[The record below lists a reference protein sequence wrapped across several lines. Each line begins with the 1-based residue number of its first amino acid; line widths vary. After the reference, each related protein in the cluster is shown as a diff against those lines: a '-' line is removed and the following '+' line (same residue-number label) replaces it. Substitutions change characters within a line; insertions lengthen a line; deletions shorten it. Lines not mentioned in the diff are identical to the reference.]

1 MSITYAIEKSYKK
14 EDKSLSKIFKPRR
27 GTENTMKTV
36 KSNTVLAAG
45 ELFAELPNTG
55 PGTGKGRLVM
65 GDGVT
70 AYGNLPSFVENT
82 DVSTAQ
88 VTVTADN
95 SATSTAAINNVSSG
109 ATTGAL
115 IGSLKQAISLTKS
128 ELTNTIDELM
138 EEGIGMTD
146 EQAAQLAA
154 LYNQVVYNKK
164 LGDIITCSLT
174 GSHTNASYQL
184 QICYLTTTKICL
196 LGYTNLGNA
205 NWSTCCGYS
214 WTVSIPAGSLVT
226 NAITKTNVRIPTLEN
241 IYSTTANYK
250 RDFHYWT
257 STPYSSYAWLVGSD
271 GAVTS
276 GGTSYTRGALPYVII
291 DL

>member
-128 ELTNTIDELM
+128 ELTNTIDDLNKYIEQTKTTSTSADTVYTF
-138 EEGIGMTD
+138 TD
-146 EQAAQLAA
+146 SEI
-154 LYNQVVYNKK
+154 K
-164 LGDIITCSLT
+164 
-174 GSHTNASYQL
+174 
-184 QICYLTTTKICL
+184 
-196 LGYTNLGNA
+196 
-205 NWSTCCGYS
+205 ST
-214 WTVSIPAGSLVT
+214 SLVKVRANKWGIIPSNVVTT
-226 NAITKTNVRIPTLEN
+226 NGQTIVTIPKQDTEYSLGIRI
-241 IYSTTANYK
+241 Y
-250 RDFHYWT
+250 
-257 STPYSSYAWLVGSD
+257 
-271 GAVTS
+271 
-276 GGTSYTRGALPYVII
+276 II
-291 DL
+291 